1 MLRSLAFALTFI
13 AVGDHPAWGQAIQV
27 TREALVAEAE
37 RAPGP
42 TKGREDAPITIVEFS
57 DFQCSFC
64 RKFWKETLP
73 KIEADYIDTGK
84 ARFVFR
90 HLAVLGPFSE
100 RAAEAAE
107 CAREQGKFW
116 PYHDRLF
123 EKAGRLAFTDAR
135 LMEELGLDRAAL
147 EGCLASGRHTDRIL
161 AEAALARRLGASG
174 TPTFLINGSL
184 VIGAHPFETF
194 KRILDAAPRKASG
207 RGSRP

>member
-1 MLRSLAFALTFI
+1 
-13 AVGDHPAWGQAIQV
+13 
-27 TREALVAEAE
+27 
-37 RAPGP
+37 
-42 TKGREDAPITIVEFS
+42 VEFS

-90 HLAVLGPFSE
+90 HLAVLGPLSV

-147 EGCLASGRHTDRIL
+147 ETCLASGLHTDLIL
-161 AEAALARRLGASG
+161 AESALARRLGASG

-184 VIGAHPFETF
+184 LIGAHPFETF
-194 KRILDAAPRKASG
+194 KRILNAAAKRPPVPATPGPGVAPR
-207 RGSRP
+207 P